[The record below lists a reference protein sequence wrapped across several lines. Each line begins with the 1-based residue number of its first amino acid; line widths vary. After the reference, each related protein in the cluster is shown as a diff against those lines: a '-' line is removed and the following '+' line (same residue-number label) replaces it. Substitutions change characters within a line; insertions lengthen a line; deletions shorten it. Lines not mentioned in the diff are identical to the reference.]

1 MTHNPLEAGCALCFI
16 SANPPVIPS
25 PQRTL
30 LIDDEASARDDLRR
44 LLAAHPEVTVTGE
57 AGRLAEAQALLG
69 RDDYDL
75 VLLDIQL
82 RGGSGFDLVPLVR
95 PGARII
101 FVTAHDQYALRAF
114 DVNALDYLLKPV
126 EPARL
131 TLALRRTAG
140 APPEPSTTALRTDD
154 VVQVKTGPGAARFV
168 RVADVVL
175 ITSQDNYSDVRLA
188 GGEHFLVRQTLAS
201 WEARLPAS
209 HFMRVHRQ
217 AVVSLGRIEGY
228 AHVDE
233 ETTHLQIAGLP
244 EPVRARRTHWS
255 ELRERLAGLGRKL

>member
-1 MTHNPLEAGCALCFI
+1 MTL
-16 SANPPVIPS
+16 S

-44 LLAAHPEVTVTGE
+44 LLSAHAGIAVTGE

-75 VLLDIQL
+75 VLMDIQL

-114 DVNALDYLLKPV
+114 AVNALDYLLKPV
-126 EPARL
+126 EPPRL
-131 TLALRRTAG
+131 AEALRRATA

-168 RVADVVL
+168 RVADIVL
-175 ITSQDNYSDVRLA
+175 VTSQDNYSDVRLA

-201 WEARLPAS
+201 WETRLPAS

-217 AVVSLGRIEGY
+217 ALVSLSRIEGY
-228 AHVDE
+228 VHADE
-233 ETTHLQIAGLP
+233 ETTQLQVAGLA
-244 EPVRARRTHWS
+244 EPVRARRAHWA
-255 ELRERLAGLGRKL
+255 ELRERLAALGRKL

>member
-1 MTHNPLEAGCALCFI
+1 VTLSL
-16 SANPPVIPS
+16 
-25 PQRTL
+25 QRTL
-30 LIDDEASARDDLRR
+30 LIDDEAAARDDLRR
-44 LLAAHPEVTVTGE
+44 LLAAHPGVTIAGE
-57 AGRLAEAQALLG
+57 AGRLAEAQALLA

-82 RGGSGFDLVPLVR
+82 RGGSGFDLVPHVR

-114 DVNALDYLLKPV
+114 EVNALDYLLKPV

-131 TLALRRTAG
+131 AEALRRAAA
-140 APPEPSTTALRTDD
+140 APPEPSTAALRADD

-168 RVADVVL
+168 RVADIVL
-175 ITSQDNYSDVRLA
+175 VTSQDNYSDVRLA
-188 GGEHFLVRQTLAS
+188 GGEHFLVRQTLAA
-201 WEARLPAS
+201 WEERLPAS

-217 AVVSLGRIEGY
+217 ALVSLARIEGY

-233 ETTHLQIAGLP
+233 ETTHLRLAGLA
-244 EPVRARRTHWS
+244 EPVRARRQHLP
-255 ELRERLAGLGRKL
+255 ELQARLAQLGRKL

>member
-1 MTHNPLEAGCALCFI
+1 VT
-16 SANPPVIPS
+16 PS
-25 PQRTL
+25 RQRTL

-44 LLAAHPEVTVTGE
+44 ALAVHPHLAITGE
-57 AGRLAEAQALLG
+57 AGRLAEAQALLA

-101 FVTAHDQYALRAF
+101 FITAHDRYALRAF
-114 DVNALDYLLKPV
+114 EVNALDYLLKPV

-131 TLALRRTAG
+131 AEALRRAAATPAG
-140 APPEPSTTALRTDD
+140 PSTAALRADD

-168 RVADVVL
+168 RVTDIVL
-175 ITSQDNYSDVRLA
+175 VTSQDNYSEVRLT

-201 WEARLPAS
+201 WEERLPAA

-217 AVVSLGRIEGY
+217 NIVNLARVEGFTH
-228 AHVDE
+228 ADE
-233 ETTHLQIAGLP
+233 ETTLLRVDNLV
-244 EPVRARRTHWS
+244 EPVRARRQHLP
-255 ELRERLAGLGRKL
+255 ELQARLVSLGRKL